1 MVATEAAED
10 IKDSDREATGLGWD
24 LKGVTLLFIS
34 PFQNMATMKD
44 TGKRVTV
51 KVFIDLMS
59 LKCVCKELYLL
70 HHTFLS
76 QGFITRCSSLYG

>member
-44 TGKRVTV
+44 TV
-51 KVFIDLMS
+51 
-59 LKCVCKELYLL
+59 CV
-70 HHTFLS
+70 LS
-76 QGFITRCSSLYG
+76 TNLCH